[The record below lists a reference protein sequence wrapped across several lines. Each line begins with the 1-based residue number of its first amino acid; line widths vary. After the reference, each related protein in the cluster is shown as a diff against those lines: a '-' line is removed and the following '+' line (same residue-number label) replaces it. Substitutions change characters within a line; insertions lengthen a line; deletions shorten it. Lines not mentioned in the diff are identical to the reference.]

1 MAFKALQEKE
11 DVKQRVKG
19 LLGNKW
25 ASKFLLNL
33 EEEPEAG
40 RAKKGPFK
48 FRSCLSSARLAV

>member
-1 MAFKALQEKE
+1 MVFKPLQEKE

-25 ASKFLLNL
+25 AGKFLLNL

-40 RAKKGPFK
+40 
-48 FRSCLSSARLAV
+48 